1 MNKKKS
7 YAHTREGLQDML
19 TLQFIFLKGCSEGEK
34 IQPSF
39 YFFGMIL
46 IGNPSDGMSLGF
58 LLKLV
63 SAHNFHVN

>member
-7 YAHTREGLQDML
+7 YAQRGKGYKICS
-19 TLQFIFLKGCSEGEK
+19 LQFIFLKGCSEGEK

-46 IGNPSDGMSLGF
+46 IVSLGF